1 MSEQSTAETVAAANP
16 SIMAHVSIGT
26 NNFEQAVAFYD
37 KVLASIGAK
46 RIVEVPGFA
55 IAWGKQFPEFWVQ
68 NPYNGEQA
76 ETANGSHF
84 AFLADSK
91 EMVDQFYKAGI
102 DEGATDDGAPGPRKD
117 YTEAYYGCFLRD
129 LEGHKIE
136 AMYRDF
142 SKAPV
147 TAA

>member
-1 MSEQSTAETVAAANP
+1 MNEQANPESPANP

-26 NNFEQAVAFYD
+26 NRFEEAVVFYD
-37 KVLASIGAK
+37 KVMATLDAK

-55 IAWGKQFPEFWVQ
+55 IAWGKQYPEFWVQ
-68 NPYNGEQA
+68 IPYNQQAA
-76 ETANGSHF
+76 ETANGVHF
-84 AFLADSK
+84 AFLAESK
-91 EMVDQFYKAGI
+91 EVVDTFYKVALEAG
-102 DEGATDDGAPGPRKD
+102 ASCDGAPGPRKD
-117 YTEAYYGCFLRD
+117 YSEAYYGCFLRD

-136 AMYRDF
+136 AMYWDF